1 MIHQSAIPVINT
13 EIRKHVDND
22 EFQINFTW
30 SHVGVILGLGGGVLS
45 GLAGLILTAVAF
57 LVGNEIAS
65 ASLNVAATA
74 LIFITLPAMT
84 FGAHC
89 LDKIE
94 TITKAKRI
102 ERCEKYRMIYKKDSQ
117 LDGK

>member
-1 MIHQSAIPVINT
+1 MINT

-22 EFQINFTW
+22 EFQINFTSW
-30 SHVGVILGLGGGVLS
+30 HVGAILGLGGGVLS

-57 LVGNEIAS
+57 FVGNEIAP

-74 LIFITLPAMT
+74 LIFITFPAMT

-89 LDKIE
+89 LDKLDFIE
-94 TITKAKRI
+94 KAAKKKR
-102 ERCEKYRMIYKKDSQ
+102 
-117 LDGK
+117 LDN